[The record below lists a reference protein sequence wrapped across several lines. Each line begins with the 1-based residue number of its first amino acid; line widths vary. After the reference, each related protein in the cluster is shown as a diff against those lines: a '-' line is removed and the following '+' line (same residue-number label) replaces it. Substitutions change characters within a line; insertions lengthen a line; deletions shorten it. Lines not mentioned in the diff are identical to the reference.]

1 MTQMAVAFH
10 PPDTDLEIDVSHPGA
25 GYLQVF
31 APGVTKGDPG
41 DLSRRPYRL
50 AGHVM
55 YRCFQALTNA
65 ATSDDGGRHPVD
77 GLLWMMTTVEALAL
91 LPTFQTAMLYAVAD
105 TDRAERVVDDPV
117 LGLGRGE

>member
-1 MTQMAVAFH
+1 M
-10 PPDTDLEIDVSHPGA
+10 
-25 GYLQVF
+25 
-31 APGVTKGDPG
+31 TKGDPG

-55 YRCFQALTNA
+55 YRSFQALTNA

-77 GLLWMMTTVEALAL
+77 GLLWMMTTVEARAL

-105 TDRAERVVDDPV
+105 TIELNASLTIRSWNGTGRVAAAAPWPARLVGQETDGWWVVPSSTPT
-117 LGLGRGE
+117 L